1 MRSQHYTDGH
11 AFPPFAQERLK
22 EARHVTVGPS
32 FSDTSQIGNPVSQRN
47 VRCVD
52 TCHLNT
58 RHLPPVL
65 D

>member
-32 FSDTSQIGNPVSQRN
+32 
-47 VRCVD
+47 
-52 TCHLNT
+52 LNGT
-58 RHLPPVL
+58 LAAL
-65 D
+65 DPL